1 MRMRVL
7 LLNSPT
13 ILPDFDFIAR
23 IPNLGIASI
32 AGNIDDLCDVH
43 IADLQAAGDWR
54 AFLSRTLSRLS
65 PDIVGI
71 SAMSFQFRDALEACE
86 MAKEHGCTT
95 LVGGYHPTLMYSEIA
110 SSPASEH
117 IDLIIRGEGE
127 ATMRDLVQRLER
139 DESLDG
145 VLGLSFKQDGEFV
158 HNPPRPLL
166 DLSKLELPNRDVRLI
181 KRGFYAFNKS
191 IDAVETSRGC
201 TQGCKF
207 CSIERMYGRSFRR
220 FALER
225 VVADVHD
232 AVDHGAR
239 SIVFSDDNI
248 TLDPPRMMRLCDLLI
263 EEGLSR
269 IHFYTQASVK
279 GIAWKP
285 EVAEKMAEAGFKF
298 VFLGIE
304 NVLKR
309 NLEFFQKGDTS
320 DDAARAVKYLRDNGI
335 AVSGGLVL
343 GTPDDTKEDLWTNY
357 TLAKSMGVD
366 LPIFYISTPYPAT
379 RLREEM
385 LAEGLITNVDD
396 FSKYDGLTA
405 NIRTRHLSDAE
416 LQYETWKMFAKY
428 YDVRWLLHT
437 RIVRNYPLWAL
448 KTILKLYPRYLWRRV
463 LYTLRVRSER
473 DFFEQ
478 DVASRVYSKGYF

>member
-1 MRMRVL
+1 MRVL

-54 AFLSRTLSRLS
+54 SFLSRTLSRLS

-71 SAMSFQFRDALEACE
+71 SAMSFQFKDALEACE
-86 MAKEHGCTT
+86 MAKEHGCIT

-127 ATMRDLVQRLER
+127 ATMRELVQRLER
-139 DESLDG
+139 GESLEG
-145 VLGLSFKQDGEFV
+145 VLGLSFRQDGEFV

-166 DLSKLELPNRDVRLI
+166 DLSKIELPNRDARLI
-181 KRGFYAFNKS
+181 RKGFYAFNRP

-225 VVADVHD
+225 VVADVQN

-248 TLDPPRMMRLCDLLI
+248 TLDPPRMMKLCDLII
-263 EEGLSR
+263 ERGLSH
-269 IHFYTQASVK
+269 IHFYTQASVR

-309 NLEFFQKGDTS
+309 NLEFFHKGGTS
-320 DDAARAVKYLRDNGI
+320 DDAVRAVRYLRDNGI
-335 AVSGGLVL
+335 VVSGGLVL

-366 LPIFYISTPYPAT
+366 LPIFFISTPYPAT

-405 NIRTRHLSDAE
+405 NIRTRHLSDKQ

-437 RIVRNYPLWAL
+437 RVVRNYPLWSL
-448 KTILKLYPRYLWRRV
+448 KTILKLYPRYIWRRV
-463 LYTLRVRSER
+463 LYTLRIRSEQ